1 MHTRLVDSGRR
12 SLAPTN
18 AYTKGRDMDSIVK
31 LLQRHQ
37 GFFDKISKNM
47 YLVAIKD
54 GFISNMPIILFS
66 SLFLL
71 ISTLPAYVGITLPQE
86 ALDFCNKVYAYTMGV
101 FGIMVAG
108 QTANSLATSMN
119 RRMPAGKAINP
130 SSTMIAGH
138 VRHAVALRDQLRCR
152 RRRSDHQCFR
162 HRLHGQQG
170 RRLLA
175 HLCVHHRERL

>member
-1 MHTRLVDSGRR
+1 
-12 SLAPTN
+12 
-18 AYTKGRDMDSIVK
+18 MDSIVK

-37 GFFDKISKNM
+37 GLFDKISKNM

-130 SSTMIAGH
+130 SSTMIAAMCGMLLLS
-138 VRHAVALRDQLRCR
+138 VTNSVVAVDGVDTSVFDTGFMGSKGVVSSLISAFIIVNVYKFCI
-152 RRRSDHQCFR
+152 
-162 HRLHGQQG
+162 LHNVTIRMPKEVPGTI
-170 RRLLA
+170 A
-175 HLCVHHRERL
+175 